1 MNLRCLFHVSPL
13 ASTSEPTPPRKA
25 MPSVVEIET
34 DGTDVE
40 RPRGTS
46 FETWNRARGW
56 ASED

>member
-1 MNLRCLFHVSPL
+1 
-13 ASTSEPTPPRKA
+13 

-34 DGTDVE
+34 DGATEE